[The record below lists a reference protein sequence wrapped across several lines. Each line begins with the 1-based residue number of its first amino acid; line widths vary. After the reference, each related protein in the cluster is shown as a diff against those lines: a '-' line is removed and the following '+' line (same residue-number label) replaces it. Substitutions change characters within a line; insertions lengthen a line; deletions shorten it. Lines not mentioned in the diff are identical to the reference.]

1 MPGKPELAPRSAD
14 PARQPRPVIVTERD
28 WRPRAPTNRAPTR
41 RGRGQNHALGRLAR
55 ISHFGHDIRA
65 TVWFSGSGHRS
76 VILPPGLRY
85 RLNMADPERDPDTP
99 RRVGLR
105 AFNKTKS
112 FFNEHDMIFEKID
125 LESDIG
131 IDAIL
136 TFARRGPGRR
146 KVRQRSG
153 QGRQD
158 VQARNSH

>member
-1 MPGKPELAPRSAD
+1 MPLVASLVLATSGT
-14 PARQPRPVIVTERD
+14 I
-28 WRPRAPTNRAPTR
+28 
-41 RGRGQNHALGRLAR
+41 GQ
-55 ISHFGHDIRA
+55 

-136 TFARRGPGRR
+136 TFARRGPDAGRFVNVQVKGGKTYKR
-146 KVRQRSG
+146 ATHIDEFYSKYRGMASLRSTDWRLWKEIEPPRG
-153 QGRQD
+153 YERHHIVD
-158 VQARNSH
+158 VDAG